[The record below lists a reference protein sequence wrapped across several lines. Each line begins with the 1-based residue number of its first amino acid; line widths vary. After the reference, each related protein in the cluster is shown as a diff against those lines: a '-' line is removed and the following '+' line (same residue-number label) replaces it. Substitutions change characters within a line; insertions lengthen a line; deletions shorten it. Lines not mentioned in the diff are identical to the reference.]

1 MTRRILIDRRENIG
15 DLVLTIPLIRA
26 LRQALPDAH
35 LAALVNSYNAPVL
48 EGNADLD
55 AVYVYTKGKHAGSW
69 LATLQARLAQAWRLW
84 QLRRQHFDDVLLPD
98 PRYSLRNIRLARFVL
113 AGRPNTRIVG
123 FEETEHGVATGL
135 DVVISKTDTD
145 HLHQAQF
152 MFLALKAFGIDAVP
166 AHTPPCVV
174 FARKRSV
181 ATANQSAPSAV
192 PISIGLHIS
201 ARKPSQRWPAASFVE
216 LAKLIQAHDGACL
229 KLFWSPGT
237 TDDLLHPG
245 DDTKAA
251 QILTALAPSAQS
263 AHPHPG
269 DPQAI
274 AAVPTASLRE
284 LIDGLSEIDMLVCAD
299 GGALHIA
306 AGLGKPIVALF
317 GDSEIKRWHPWG
329 VPFRTLQKPSLDVA
343 DIPVEEVFAAV
354 MSLRAECHA

>member
-1 MTRRILIDRRENIG
+1 MSRRILIVRRENIG
-15 DLVLTIPLIRA
+15 DLVLTTPLIRA
-26 LRQALPDAH
+26 LRQAMPEAH

-55 AVYVYTKGKHAGSW
+55 AVYVYTKGKHAGSPI
-69 LATLQARLAQAWRLW
+69 AALQARLAQAWRLW

-113 AGRPNTRIVG
+113 AGRPNTQVIG
-123 FEETEHGVATGL
+123 FEDTEGGNASGL
-135 DVVISKTDTD
+135 DVVISKADTD
-145 HLHQAQF
+145 QLHQAQF
-152 MFLALKAFGIDAVP
+152 MFLAVTAFGIDTPP
-166 AHTPPCVV
+166 ANTPPCVV

-181 ATANQSAPSAV
+181 ATTDQPTPRAA

-201 ARKPSQRWPAASFVE
+201 ARKPSQRWPAASFVA
-216 LAKLIQAHDGACL
+216 LARLIQAHDGARL
-229 KLFWSPGT
+229 KLFWSPGA

-251 QILTALAPSAQS
+251 QILAAFATSAQ
-263 AHPHPG
+263 
-269 DPQAI
+269 PQAAGRPAI
-274 AAVPTASLRE
+274 EPMPTASLRE
-284 LIDGLSEIDMLVCAD
+284 LIDSLSEVDMLVCAD
-299 GGALHIA
+299 GGALHIG

-317 GDSEIKRWHPWG
+317 GDSETKRWHPWG

-343 DIPVEEVFAAV
+343 DIPVDEVFAAV